1 MTQTTSSYVFK
12 DNMDPQNMWGMLS
25 KTFGIHKHTHI
36 QISFNR
42 WILLYTR
49 QATTAVRTTLESN
62 QPQFRF
68 SPSTCQLYD
77 PGQDLNASVCKMGV
91 MVLPIPNF
99 VKWCMP
105 DTQHFAWHMVN
116 MQQILSINN
125 SDNKNDGNK
134 LAINNDD
141 TKNIFLTVLL
151 PYNFNH
157 CIQSQM
163 SNSALVKLLN
173 SATKVSSAE
182 VIAHL

>member
-116 MQQILSINN
+116 MQQILIRVEMVF
-125 SDNKNDGNK
+125 ND
-134 LAINNDD
+134 LLSWISPVTSFLYVEMVFNDLLSWISHV
-141 TKNIFLTVLL
+141 TSFLYSSLMIL
-151 PYNFNH
+151 QKFSKY
-157 CIQSQM
+157 
-163 SNSALVKLLN
+163 
-173 SATKVSSAE
+173 AT
-182 VIAHL
+182 L